1 MKLKSS
7 TDYAIRI
14 VCYLATHNGMISTT
28 ELSKQLYIAS
38 TYIPKVAKKLKDAH
52 IIVACEGI
60 KGGYTLA
67 KRAEDISLKEIIS
80 CIEETMAINRCLERD
95 GFCSRNAV
103 NHCRVHKVLLDVQNT
118 FNNKL
123 ENIKVSDLIR
133 PGKDEYFGRFYVV
146 LKVNLKKNSYECVYS
161 HNQDVYDQSEIID
174 SYDEFIKNYVNWF
187 VYESDQEKI
196 ESFLLLNELK
206 KVDSCIE
213 EDLPYRRLNK
223 DSYIWME
230 AKKYVDTDWERPP

>member
-38 TYIPKVAKKLKDAH
+38 TYIPKVAKKLKDAN
-52 IIVACEGI
+52 IIVALEGVN
-60 KGGYTLA
+60 GGYTLA

-80 CIEETMAINRCLERD
+80 CMEETMAINRCLERD

-103 NHCRVHKVLLDVQNT
+103 AHCRVHKVLLDVQNT

-174 SYDEFIKNYVNWF
+174 MMLAYK
-187 VYESDQEKI
+187 
-196 ESFLLLNELK
+196 
-206 KVDSCIE
+206 
-213 EDLPYRRLNK
+213 
-223 DSYIWME
+223 
-230 AKKYVDTDWERPP
+230 

>member
-1 MKLKSS
+1 MQLKSS

-38 TYIPKVAKKLKDAH
+38 TYIPKVAKKLKDAN
-52 IIVACEGI
+52 IIVALEGVN
-60 KGGYTLA
+60 GGYTLA

-80 CIEETMAINRCLERD
+80 CMEETMAINRCLERD

-146 LKVNLKKNSYECVYS
+146 LKVNLKKNSYALLSVRPYKKKLEHDQAVQMILNGECGKFS
-161 HNQDVYDQSEIID
+161 
-174 SYDEFIKNYVNWF
+174 DE
-187 VYESDQEKI
+187 
-196 ESFLLLNELK
+196 LLHCFK
-206 KVDSCIE
+206 KVSSQNNWIKRSE
-213 EDLPYRRLNK
+213 R
-223 DSYIWME
+223 E
-230 AKKYVDTDWERPP
+230 AV